1 MDNKKQLIFAFVI
14 TIIYALL
21 TLNTVLHHE
30 LWADEAQVWLLC
42 KNLSIPELYN
52 HLKNEGHPILFY
64 LMVMP
69 FAKMF
74 SNIIYMKLICWFF
87 MTIAIFLLTYFS
99 PFKIYATLA
108 IVFSAGFLY
117 FFPVIA
123 RNYSI
128 IPFLVFLAAILHN
141 KQKEHPILYATTL
154 ACIANTHI
162 IMLFFAFCLAFRFY
176 YLNFLLNIR
185 NKTYKEIKN
194 YILPLII
201 MALGFILVVFTLG
214 NTTGSNVFLDIKTN
228 NIIYSINRVFISF
241 FVNAFNYDIGVL
253 KSLINPIVDLSSLLF
268 MGIIYITLFINLYAN
283 SKKLFWIAF
292 LSIGFQFCIYIFAY
306 NSYVYVNRIFC
317 AHIILIFCY
326 WILLAE
332 DNFKSKLKIFGKTGT
347 NILLTIFLAFTIY
360 NGVNYSIKDLKYE
373 YSGSRKTAE
382 FIRENLN
389 PDNSLILTDNEPY
402 MLALVYYL
410 QDSHKI
416 YSAFRKKN
424 LEYVIWDT
432 TVKANYASLGW
443 VGYSKYYKQT
453 DSRDFYVIIPTY
465 DKKHQL
471 EKAAPNDF
479 KLIYESEK
487 SIEPNEGHRIYK
499 FIGEY

>member
-1 MDNKKQLIFAFVI
+1 MDNKKQLIFALVI
-14 TIIYALL
+14 TIVYALL

-64 LMVMP
+64 LLVMP
-69 FAKMF
+69 FAKLF

-87 MTIAIFLLTYFS
+87 MCLAIFLLTYFS

-128 IPFLVFLAAILHN
+128 IPFLVFLAAVLHS
-141 KQKEHPILYATTL
+141 KQKEHPILYATIL
-154 ACIANTHI
+154 ACLANTHI
-162 IMLFFAFCLAFRFY
+162 IMLFFTFCLALRFY

-185 NKTYKEIKN
+185 SKTYNEIKK
-194 YILPLII
+194 YILPLVI

-214 NTTGSNVFLDIKTN
+214 NTTGSNVFLSIDTSNLTYSTN
-228 NIIYSINRVFISF
+228 RILVSF
-241 FVNAFNYDIGVL
+241 FVNSYNYDICIFKTL
-253 KSLINPIVDLSSLLF
+253 PNPLVDALAIIT
-268 MGIIYITLFINLYAN
+268 MIIIYPILFINLLVN
-283 SKKLFWIAF
+283 NKKLFLIALSSIAF
-292 LSIGFQFCIYIFAY
+292 QLGIYILAY
-306 NSYVYVNRIFC
+306 NSFIYVNRLFC

-326 WILLAE
+326 WILLEE
-332 DNFKSKLKIFGKTGT
+332 DNFKSRLKLFSKTGT
-347 NILLTIFLAFTIY
+347 NILLTIFLCLTIY
-360 NGVNYSIKDLKYE
+360 NGVNYTSMDLKYE

-382 FIRENLN
+382 FIRENIN
-389 PDNSLILTDNEPY
+389 PENSLILIDNEPY

-410 QDSHKI
+410 RDSHKI

-432 TVKANYASLGW
+432 TVKANFANYGW
-443 VGYSKYYKQT
+443 VGYAKYYKQT
-453 DSRDFYVIIPTY
+453 DPRDFYVIIPTY
-465 DKKHQL
+465 DRKHIL
-471 EKAAPNDF
+471 DKAAPNDF
-479 KLIYESEK
+479 KLIYESGR
-487 SIEPNEGHRIYK
+487 SIEPYEGHRIYK
-499 FIGEY
+499 FIGY